1 MPILVIGVTSTKR
14 YAIII
19 VSGGTEETPAESKF
33 QSGEYIMR
41 YSYLTLSLCIIL
53 LLNGCGSAVDERGNT
68 ILTATAA
75 DVVQPE
81 DPYGLAASFQEG
93 HIAVSDENSG
103 DTLTEIPLSED
114 EYALFLSMTDDN
126 CGCLLY
132 CSSPAAGIMMKHL
145 YITKDRWT
153 TYEEKDISSLIDG
166 YPTSMSA
173 LSTEHI
179 YIGTQ
184 MRSNGYLFET
194 TDGGGQWNPVTADNG
209 HYRYGYVLPVTE
221 DGHTLYA
228 LLEYSDYGRER
239 LRSLQTHRRLGSMG
253 KNRQFCTG
261 RFQRTADILCPGRR
275 SVHCGYA

>member
-1 MPILVIGVTSTKR
+1 
-14 YAIII
+14 
-19 VSGGTEETPAESKF
+19 
-33 QSGEYIMR
+33 MR
-41 YSYLTLSLCIIL
+41 YFYLTLSLCIIL

-81 DPYGLAASFQEG
+81 DPYGLTASFQEG

-184 MRSNGYLFET
+184 MRSNGYLFDT
-194 TDGGGQWNPVTADNG
+194 TDGGGQWNPVTADNE

-228 LLEYSDYGRER
+228 LLEYSDPSTDASAYALYRHTDASAAWEKIGSFVPEDF
-239 LRSLQTHRRLGSMG
+239 SEPQTYYVLDGALYI
-253 KNRQFCTG
+253 
-261 RFQRTADILCPGRR
+261 ADTHEAQYRIELP
-275 SVHCGYA
+275 